1 MKSTEK
7 LTFWVR
13 FCVSALAV
21 FENVFD
27 ITVFVKSMTKHF
39 QNNLYMLYMTIP
51 DVKKML
57 YTLYTKI
64 EINLSSCALRWFGD

>member
-7 LTFWVR
+7 FTFWVR

-27 ITVFVKSMTKHF
+27 ITVFVKIYDNAFSKQLIHAF
-39 QNNLYMLYMTIP
+39 YDY
-51 DVKKML
+51 
-57 YTLYTKI
+57 
-64 EINLSSCALRWFGD
+64 A